1 MAEIVDFKKDQNWSL
16 LLKHVDQVSDGSGE
30 VGAARITSEV
40 LEVMIK
46 VIVLQDHNDEDDGHH
61 DENDD
66 DDEDEDDN
74 NGNDVES
81 DDHDQL

>member
-1 MAEIVDFKKDQNWSL
+1 MN
-16 LLKHVDQVSDGSGE
+16 HGDQVSDGSGE

-46 VIVLQDHNDEDDGHH
+46 VITTLQEHNDEDDGDD

-66 DDEDEDDN
+66 DDEDDDN
-74 NGNDVES
+74 GK
-81 DDHDQL
+81 QC